1 MLLVHE
7 VSSHLALQ
15 PLGLLFTL
23 PAPGAALDF
32 FGPLMLV
39 AAHDAVVNHDQAT
52 AAPQKF
58 LKARALFADDF
69 HAILGVNHEH
79 VGVLQLL
86 ARRKIHR
93 TVGLCAALVEHFLPF
108 REEAR
113 MIVLIRAVGL
123 GAGANKHPERLVRP
137 GGVGTKA
144 NEQ

>member
-1 MLLVHE
+1 
-7 VSSHLALQ
+7 
-15 PLGLLFTL
+15 
-23 PAPGAALDF
+23 
-32 FGPLMLV
+32 MLV
-39 AAHDAVVNHDQAT
+39 SAHDAVMDDDQT
-52 AAPQKF
+52 AAAAEE
-58 LKARALFADDF
+58 LLEARALFADDL
-69 HAILGVNHEH
+69 HAVLGVNHEH